1 MSYLFNWKLP
11 RIRTVQTFVQHPRAI
26 NKDSCFWLNYNCD
39 GNCYVAIQLSRDSVG
54 MRLHMLKVQS
64 STLPHFRYQLPGK
77 FPGHMCLTIWVQI
90 QRVATTF
97 LYLIIFFFSFSMDH
111 RIKNN
116 LILTIAL
123 WLLRTQTKTSQMKS
137 YISSGSGEVG
147 PNTKLSR
154 ETGVSCSQ
162 LADLQL
168 GHAPESSQLV
178 TGVQPLTEWLDF
190 LSILP
195 HERDQASSNL

>member
-1 MSYLFNWKLP
+1 MSCLFNWKLS
-11 RIRTVQTFVQHPRAI
+11 RVRTVHTFVQHPRAI
-26 NKDSCFWLNYNCD
+26 NKDSYFWLNYNCD
-39 GNCYVAIQLSRDSVG
+39 GNCYVAIQLSHDSVG

-64 STLPHFRYQLPGK
+64 STLPHFRCQLPGK
-77 FPGHMCLTIWVQI
+77 FPCHMFLTIWVQI

-97 LYLIIFFFSFSMDH
+97 LYLIIFFSFSMDH

-137 YISSGSGEVG
+137 YISSGLGG
-147 PNTKLSR
+147 PNSKLSR
-154 ETGVSCSQ
+154 ETGVLCSQ
-162 LADLQL
+162 LPVLQL
-168 GHAPESSQLV
+168 GHAPASSQLV
-178 TGVQPLTEWLDF
+178 TGVQPLTAWLGL

-195 HERDQASSNL
+195 HERDQAGSNL